1 MAAEASRAP
10 IAVRERPFATS
21 AVAPVEQLQIF
32 GSIPPRFGVQA
43 VELNSVMFRAGDVA
57 VYDEMWAA
65 ERQAHGPVD
74 SLLETG
80 AIYVTESQRP
90 VASMS
95 WEMWWD
101 GRKGYCPSR
110 LEVRRSVVR
119 VGRCPWKGCED
130 RWMIHPLATQQRG
143 VFLCSDGPYDEFQ
156 LVNQIIGKVVGI
168 YCPAALEGR
177 AAA

>member
-1 MAAEASRAP
+1 MAAEAPRAP
-10 IAVRERPFATS
+10 LAVRERP
-21 AVAPVEQLQIF
+21 VAPAAVPTSEQLKIF
-32 GSIPPRFGVQA
+32 ASVPPRFGVQA
-43 VELNSVMFRAGDVA
+43 VEQNSVLFRAGDVA

-74 SLLETG
+74 SLLEAG

-95 WEMWWD
+95 WEAWWD
-101 GRKGYCPSR
+101 GRKGYCPSL

-119 VGRCPWKGCED
+119 VGRCNWKGVED
-130 RWMIHPLATQQRG
+130 RWMIHPLANQQRG
-143 VFLCSDGPYDEFQ
+143 VFLCSDGPFDEIQ
-156 LVNQIIGKVVGI
+156 LVNKIIGKVVGI
-168 YCPAALEGR
+168 YCPAALDAR